1 MENGNLNA
9 YPDLI
14 IIKNNDSE
22 IYVEFER
29 TRKSPDRFRTK
40 LINLREWLA
49 VGGKIH
55 WITLTQTLANW
66 IENQINTI
74 GAYPIQHTYEIWN
87 NEK

>member
-1 MENGNLNA
+1 MNA

-14 IIKNNDSE
+14 VYKTDDSE

-55 WITLTQTLANW
+55 WITTTQTLANW
-66 IENQINTI
+66 IKNQNQKEN
-74 GAYPIQHTYEIWN
+74 
-87 NEK
+87 